1 MIEHHSQ
8 SDVFAQYFWPNKMG
22 RMFLLALEDVMG
34 KNGVSA
40 VLNLAKLRHL
50 VNRYP
55 PNNLDLGFSFEE
67 MSGINKALED
77 MYGPRGGR
85 GLAIRAGRA
94 GFKYAL
100 KDFGSL
106 LGMADLAFRLLPLG
120 MKLKVGLNA
129 MADTFNKF
137 TDQRVT
143 LEEEADHFV
152 YVIDRCPVCWGR
164 HAAEPT
170 CHAATGLLQ
179 ETVHWISGGK
189 AFHIEETSCAAELS
203 WDIFTGP
210 VFNGRVV
217 AVDGAK
223 FIVMTNGSKRQVWVE
238 DDTRLAVRG
247 IVKPSVADVRVDD
260 IVLVSGKVD
269 AEGVVHAQA
278 LAGRYTCTFI
288 IGKRPLD

>member
-1 MIEHHSQ
+1 MTEHRTQPNISGK
-8 SDVFAQYFWPNKMG
+8 YFWPNKMG

-40 VLNLAKLRHL
+40 VLNLANLRHL

-67 MSGINKALED
+67 MSRINQALED

-143 LEEEADHFV
+143 LEEETDHFV
-152 YVIDRCPVCWGR
+152 YIIDRCPVCWGR
-164 HAAEPT
+164 HTEEPS
-170 CHAATGLLQ
+170 CHAAIGLLQ

-189 AFHIEETSCAAELS
+189 MFQIEEVTCAAELS
-203 WDIFTGP
+203 WDIFNGP
-210 VFNGRVV
+210 VINGRVV
-217 AVDGAK
+217 ALDESKLILDTDGFQLPVVVDGE
-223 FIVMTNGSKRQVWVE
+223 TQ
-238 DDTRLAVRG
+238 LLVRG
-247 IVKPSVADVRVDD
+247 VEQPSFTDLRVDD
-260 IVLVSGKVD
+260 VVLVSGEFS
-269 AEGVVHAQA
+269 EGVIHAQA

-288 IGKRPLD
+288 VGKRPVS

>member
-1 MIEHHSQ
+1 MTDQLQPHISG
-8 SDVFAQYFWPNKMG
+8 QYFWPNKMG

-34 KNGVSA
+34 KNGVNA
-40 VLNLAKLRHL
+40 VLHLAKLKHL
-50 VNRYP
+50 VNHYP

-77 MYGPRGGR
+77 MYGSRGGR

-152 YVIDRCPVCWGR
+152 YIIDRCPVCWGR
-164 HAAEPT
+164 HADEPA

-179 ETVHWISGGK
+179 ETMHWISGGK
-189 AFHIEETSCAAELS
+189 MFYIEETSCAAELS
-203 WDIFTGP
+203 WDIFNGP

-217 AVDGAK
+217 AVDGPK
-223 FIVMTNGSKRQVWVE
+223 FIVETDGSHYPVLVE
-238 DDTRLAVRG
+238 DSTRLAVRG
-247 IVKPSVADVRVDD
+247 VAEPTASNVRIDD
-260 IVLVSGKVD
+260 IVLVSGETD

-288 IGKRPLD
+288 ISKRPLEE

>member
-1 MIEHHSQ
+1 MTERQSQ
-8 SDVFAQYFWPNKMG
+8 PNISGKYFWPNKMG

-40 VLNLAKLRHL
+40 VLNLANLRHL

-67 MSGINKALED
+67 MSRINQALED

-143 LEEEADHFV
+143 LEEETDHFV
-152 YVIDRCPVCWGR
+152 YIIDRCPVCWGR
-164 HAAEPT
+164 HTEEPA

-189 AFHIEETSCAAELS
+189 MFQIEEVTCAAELS
-203 WDIFTGP
+203 WDIFNGP
-210 VFNGRVV
+210 VINGRVITLDETSLILETDGFQLPV
-217 AVDGAK
+217 LVD
-223 FIVMTNGSKRQVWVE
+223 
-238 DDTRLAVRG
+238 DDTQLLVRG
-247 IVKPSVADVRVDD
+247 VERPSFTDLRVDD
-260 IVLVSGKVD
+260 VVLVSGEFR
-269 AEGVVHAQA
+269 EGAIQAQA

-288 IGKRPLD
+288 VGKRPVS

>member
-1 MIEHHSQ
+1 MTEHQSQ
-8 SDVFAQYFWPNKMG
+8 PDISAQYFWPNKMG

-34 KNGVSA
+34 KNGVNA

-67 MSGINKALED
+67 MSGINKSLEE

-85 GLAIRAGRA
+85 GLATRAGRA

-152 YVIDRCPVCWGR
+152 YTIDRCPVCWGR
-164 HAAEPT
+164 HADEPT

-189 AFHIEETSCAAELS
+189 TFHIEEISCAAELS

-217 AVDGAK
+217 AVDGSRFTVK
-223 FIVMTNGSKRQVWVE
+223 TNGSRHQVLVE

-247 IVKPSVADVRVDD
+247 IIEPLVTDVRVDD
-260 IVLVSGKVD
+260 VVLVSGQVD
-269 AEGVVHAQA
+269 EEGVVHAQA